1 MRSFPVNKAGV
12 SITGIVWEPGTPVH
26 AGRWTAL
33 DTETLMI
40 DDTKPREVPE
50 LVLMTSYGGGHIVD
64 LVMWENVP
72 AYLDELRKYDITYI
86 FHNAPFDMRVTGL
99 DRWMDLID
107 RGKIDDTGL
116 QWILYKMGTVGL
128 SDEADEYPKL
138 ARVVKDIL
146 GEELEKDNA
155 VRCTFE
161 RGMALDDTHAEYAC
175 GDAVAT
181 WLVARAMSPDFELP
195 PTMDIQV
202 KGFVCLD
209 DISRNGMLVDRKWMA
224 DLRQNYAKVMDEAK
238 WKLKDLGVNVEK
250 ELETKEIIPY
260 IKERLFRNFPDK
272 PNIEDLRIAFTVVFN
287 KQQNYPTDEEW
298 PSDKDVRR
306 NFMKCWESIP
316 WDQMSDWVTPKA
328 TAKQLVNLLWKASM
342 NAASGLPTM
351 TGMREWWDEHDGWP
365 SGWKQEGLSTQLQR
379 LMAEAEPYCSQPFPR
394 TPSGKIALDDKALE
408 MVPKVDIERLKF
420 LKELKEYKHA
430 EKMISTYLDEK
441 IIKPDGRVHPRFVP
455 TKSTGRTSCRSP
467 IRV

>member
-1 MRSFPVNKAGV
+1 MTGV
-12 SITGIVWEPGTPVH
+12 IWEPGTEVH

-64 LVMWENVP
+64 LIMWDNVP
-72 AYLDELRKYDITYI
+72 AYLDELKKYDIVYV

-99 DRWMDLID
+99 DRWMGLID
-107 RGKIDDTGL
+107 RGRIDDTGL

-146 GEELEKDNA
+146 GQELEKDND

-161 RGMALDDTHAEYAC
+161 RGMVLDDTHAEYAC

-181 WLVARAMSPDFELP
+181 WLVAHAMAPDYALP

-224 DLRQNYAKVMDEAK
+224 ELRQLYAKEKDESK
-238 WKLKDLGVNVEK
+238 MKLKDFGINVEK
-250 ELETKEIIPY
+250 ELETKDIIPY
-260 IKERLFRNFPDK
+260 IKEKLFHNFPDK
-272 PNIEDLRIAFTVVFN
+272 PSIDDLRMAFASVYVR
-287 KQQNYPTDEEW
+287 QQGYPTDAVWPVEKDDKKRALGVWAALPW
-298 PSDKDVRR
+298 PSLAEWLV
-306 NFMKCWESIP
+306 
-316 WDQMSDWVTPKA
+316 PKA
-328 TAKQLVNLLWKASM
+328 TAKQLINILWKAAM
-342 NAASGLPTM
+342 NASSGLLTM
-351 TGMREWWDEHDGWP
+351 ADMREWWDEHDGWP
-365 SGWKQEGLSTQLQR
+365 AGWKQEGLATQLQR
-379 LMAEAEPYCSQPFPR
+379 LMSEAEQYCSQPFPR

-420 LKELKEYKHA
+420 LQELKTYKHA

-441 IIKPDGRVHPRFVP
+441 IIRSDGRVHPRYVP

-467 IRV
+467 FVILENVG